1 MSGTKKAN
9 KAKKRQAAKN
19 DPAVPEQPEPDD
31 DVPNITP
38 QPQPGQPMALIP
50 QELQSAL
57 IEHFKEQPWKV
68 GNQFIQALANA
79 RMVQRPANQQ
89 QQQTG

>member
-9 KAKKRQAAKN
+9 KAGKKRAART
-19 DPAVPEQPEPDD
+19 DPPVAAQPEADD

-68 GNQFIQALANA
+68 GNQFIQALVNA